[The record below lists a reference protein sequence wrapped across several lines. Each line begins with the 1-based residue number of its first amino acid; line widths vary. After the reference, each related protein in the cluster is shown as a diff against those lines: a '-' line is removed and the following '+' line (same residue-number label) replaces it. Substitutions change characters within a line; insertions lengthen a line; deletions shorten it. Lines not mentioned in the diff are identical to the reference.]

1 MTRPH
6 PSQDLDDPTRA
17 RLSPTA
23 LKFFLHIVDQ
33 WGLSPVE
40 ASALLDRPVPLA
52 ADAAETLTTD
62 QLYRCG
68 LLIEIY
74 VAVHQ
79 LYSDEIA
86 GSWLQR
92 RNDALS
98 RETPLQ
104 CAMENGLPGLEEI
117 LQLLRARQQG
127 W

>member
-6 PSQDLDDPTRA
+6 PSQDLDEPTRA

-23 LKFFLHIVDQ
+23 LKLFRHIVDR
-33 WGLSPVE
+33 WDLSQAE
-40 ASALLDRPVPLA
+40 ASIVLDRPVPMA
-52 ADAAETLTTD
+52 ADVPQTLTTD

-68 LLIEIY
+68 LMIEIY

-86 GSWLQR
+86 GSWLRR
-92 RNDALS
+92 RNSALS

-104 CAMENGLPGLEEI
+104 SALENGLPGLEEI